1 MKSTE
6 GDIWNYID
14 SKFCRCG
21 TACGLLADAPFVV
34 LFAFWLL
41 RHSIYGLII
50 YGIWVADPPTVVWQ
64 LLGAFIIIN
73 HSYKALAYVFRRE
86 SIKDEDSSHN
96 ESNKASTMVVAQHKE
111 PSKDFNINN
120 QRSQVARSEV
130 EAVNVV

>member
-14 SKFCRCG
+14 KDS
-21 TACGLLADAPFVV
+21 ADAALLVVCLDALVV

-96 ESNKASTMVVAQHKE
+96 ESNKVNDFDYGSAAQRTFKG
-111 PSKDFNINN
+111 F
-120 QRSQVARSEV
+120 
-130 EAVNVV
+130 